1 MKPLLKISNLSVNFK
16 VRKSVFAAVKDF
28 NLTIHENEIVGLVG
42 ESGSG
47 KSVTAM
53 SIMRL
58 LPEPKAFY
66 GTKSSILFDD
76 HEILQADKNSL
87 RDIRGNKISM
97 IFFINFIIGRGR
109 KIRCLF
115 IVRFDVSSGH

>member
-28 NLTIHENEIVGLVG
+28 YLTIHENEIVGLVG

-66 GTKSSILFDD
+66 GTKSSILFDG

-87 RDIRGNKISM
+87 RDIRGNKIS
-97 IFFINFIIGRGR
+97 
-109 KIRCLF
+109 
-115 IVRFDVSSGH
+115 

>member
-16 VRKSVFAAVKDF
+16 VRQSVFAAVKDF
-28 NLTIHENEIVGLVG
+28 YLTIHENEIVGLVG

-66 GTKSSILFDD
+66 GTKSSILFDG

-97 IFFINFIIGRGR
+97 IFQEPMTSLNPYHRVGDQ
-109 KIRCLF
+109 
-115 IVRFDVSSGH
+115 IVE